1 MKFNFAHLF
10 GGGPRKASK
19 VAKPAK
25 AEKPV
30 EEEDEPA
37 ASDDDDEAA
46 GDDDD
51 PDAEGEDDDKAED
64 KEEEA
69 TGDDDDPDAEEEPED
84 EEAKAT
90 KLAANKKASLDKR
103 LAAAR
108 KAGRLAERRR
118 IGGILSSKAA
128 AGRID
133 LALSLAVNSSM
144 SAVQAVKALEASPK
158 TSVLSARMA
167 AADPDIGPDKAQSQ
181 KGGAGRLLAAA
192 EKLATTHK
200 ERTRK

>member
-10 GGGPRKASK
+10 GGGPRRASK

-25 AEKPV
+25 AEKPA

-51 PDAEGEDDDKAED
+51 PDAEGEDDDKA
-64 KEEEA
+64 EEA

-118 IGGILSSKAA
+118 IGTILGDRAA
-128 AGRID
+128 TGRID
-133 LALSLAVNSSM
+133 LALSLATNSSM
-144 SAVQAVKALEASPK
+144 SAAAAIKSLQASPK
-158 TSVLSARMA
+158 TSILSARMA
-167 AADPDIGPDKAQSQ
+167 AADPDVGPDKTQSS

-192 EKLATTHK
+192 DKLATTHK

>member
-51 PDAEGEDDDKAED
+51 PDAEGEDDDKAE
-64 KEEEA
+64 EA
-69 TGDDDDPDAEEEPED
+69 TGDDDDDPDAEDEPED
-84 EEAKAT
+84 EEVKAS

-118 IGGILSSKAA
+118 IGTILGDRAA
-128 AGRID
+128 TGRID
-133 LALSLAVNSSM
+133 LALSLATNSSM
-144 SAVQAVKALEASPK
+144 SAAAAIKSLQASPK
-158 TSVLSARMA
+158 TSILSARMA
-167 AADPDIGPDKAQSQ
+167 TADPDVGPDKTQSS
-181 KGGAGRLLAAA
+181 KAGAGRLLAAA
-192 EKLATTHK
+192 DKLATTHK

>member
-51 PDAEGEDDDKAED
+51 PDAEGEDDEKAED

-118 IGGILSSKAA
+118 IGTILGDRAA
-128 AGRID
+128 TGRID
-133 LALSLAVNSSM
+133 LALSLATNSSM
-144 SAVQAVKALEASPK
+144 SAANAIKSLQASPK

-167 AADPDIGPDKAQSQ
+167 AADPDVGPDKTQSS
-181 KGGAGRLLAAA
+181 KAGAGRLLAAA
-192 EKLATTHK
+192 DKLATSHK

>member
-51 PDAEGEDDDKAED
+51 PDAEGEDDDKAE
-64 KEEEA
+64 EA
-69 TGDDDDPDAEEEPED
+69 TGDDDDDPDAEDEPED
-84 EEAKAT
+84 EEAKAS

-118 IGGILSSKAA
+118 IGTILGDRAA
-128 AGRID
+128 TGRID
-133 LALSLAVNSSM
+133 LALSLATNSSM
-144 SAVQAVKALEASPK
+144 SAAAAIKSLQASPK
-158 TSVLSARMA
+158 TSILSARMA
-167 AADPDIGPDKAQSQ
+167 TADPDVGPDKTQSS
-181 KGGAGRLLAAA
+181 KAGAGRLLAAA
-192 EKLATTHK
+192 DKLATTHK

>member
-10 GGGPRKASK
+10 GGSPRRASK

-51 PDAEGEDDDKAED
+51 PDAEGEDDDKAE
-64 KEEEA
+64 EA
-69 TGDDDDPDAEEEPED
+69 TGDDDDDPDAEDEPED
-84 EEAKAT
+84 EEAKAS

-118 IGGILSSKAA
+118 IGTILGDRAA
-128 AGRID
+128 TGRID
-133 LALSLAVNSSM
+133 LALSLATNSSM
-144 SAVQAVKALEASPK
+144 SAAAAIKSLQASPK
-158 TSVLSARMA
+158 TSILSARMA
-167 AADPDIGPDKAQSQ
+167 TADPDVGPDKTQSS
-181 KGGAGRLLAAA
+181 KAGAGRLLAAA
-192 EKLATTHK
+192 DKLATTHK